1 MINQRSAILGACRVD
16 ACSRVT
22 QSIPG
27 LVRDQVGNAL
37 LASRFGSSIGIGF
50 TGCSFGNQ
58 ACTMEDFTTLLHPEL
73 GLCHRFNQE
82 KFVGLTKDLKA
93 TESLLSFN
101 YFTDST
107 DSKGR
112 RLPGLSRM
120 AKVIFPGLV
129 DANDDTLSAM
139 KVILVPKGQFPW
151 RENAITASPGQHL
164 QLNIRFDKLNRY
176 SKPPTQECRPPA
188 GPTVYRIPSWR
199 TSWNYSS
206 PELDSFNM
214 TTTISSLNWSAK
226 LQTLR
231 GRLRTVNS
239 SISPMSENLTFEMQD
254 QRDCVNLYAV
264 KKFIE
269 HCGCLPSFL
278 PVPVQLFQNYT
289 YCFNQTDME
298 SIKRMEKCY
307 TERMSSI
314 SRYEMEARQVCLTMC
329 NTRFY
334 TFRPITYPWPG
345 LTIETAVDFMQNSQG
360 DWSYPYNFLFSK
372 GIANLFYLDIRSSEM
387 YNRSTMLSASELL
400 DFRNKLEVLQ
410 ESLVKVSI
418 KPVSDFGQEMTEE
431 PSYTIKNLL
440 ADLGGALGLW
450 SGISVLTACELIEL
464 LVYLV
469 AATRRTEQ
477 PTQPSGPAT
486 GNAEQ
491 QDSGEMK
498 ADDSATEV
506 EMTDKMTDI
515 AAPEVSISVP

>member
-1 MINQRSAILGACRVD
+1 
-16 ACSRVT
+16 
-22 QSIPG
+22 
-27 LVRDQVGNAL
+27 
-37 LASRFGSSIGIGF
+37 
-50 TGCSFGNQ
+50 
-58 ACTMEDFTTLLHPEL
+58 
-73 GLCHRFNQE
+73 
-82 KFVGLTKDLKA
+82 
-93 TESLLSFN
+93 
-101 YFTDST
+101 
-107 DSKGR
+107 
-112 RLPGLSRM
+112 
-120 AKVIFPGLV
+120 
-129 DANDDTLSAM
+129 
-139 KVILVPKGQFPW
+139 VILVPKGQFPW

-206 PELDSFNM
+206 PEF
-214 TTTISSLNWSAK
+214 
-226 LQTLR
+226 
-231 GRLRTVNS
+231 
-239 SISPMSENLTFEMQD
+239 SPMSENLTFEMQD

-278 PVPVQLFQNYT
+278 PLFQNYT

-477 PTQPSGPAT
+477 PAQPSGPAT

-515 AAPEVSISVP
+515 AAPEVSISVH